1 MWKITPGTEDP
12 LAHMVVQRVVQDMLK
27 LCCAWHKGIQ
37 NHPEYL
43 KSHLV
48 RGPFGFYNV
57 SIPTGQCFAN
67 WLGLARM
74 ENPRYVA
81 GVRHQKTSVLSS
93 IAASYDFSSIRSFI
107 FKFCSVLHVP
117 SAMEHL

>member
-1 MWKITPGTEDP
+1 
-12 LAHMVVQRVVQDMLK
+12 MVVQRVVQDMLK

-67 WLGLARM
+67 WLGLARTK
-74 ENPRYVA
+74 NPRYVA
-81 GVRHQKTSVLSS
+81 GVCHQGAFVLSS
-93 IAASYDFSSIRSFI
+93 LAASSDFSSIRSFT
-107 FKFCSVLHVP
+107 FEFCSVLSVP
-117 SAMEHL
+117 YAMEHL